1 MLSINRFRK
10 LFCAIVAA
18 AVIGTLSMLAAI
30 GETRAAEPIKV
41 GFSVALTGQVS
52 PNGKQILFALQ
63 IWRDDLNAQGGLLGR
78 PVELVYYDDQSTP
91 ANVPGIYAK
100 LIDIDKVDL
109 LIGPYSSN
117 MIAAAMPTIMGK
129 NMTTIGMLGL
139 AVNRQFHYPRYFCM
153 LPTGPDGIL
162 GFSKGFFELAMA
174 QEPKPTTVAIVAID
188 SEFAIAASD
197 GARENA
203 KAYGLKVVYDQLY
216 PPTTME
222 FTSVMRAVQASK
234 PDLVFVASYPP
245 DTVGIVRAAHEINL
259 DAKMFGGAMIG
270 LLSTNIKVQLGPLL
284 NGIVNHEDFV
294 PSPTFNFPGVK
305 ELLDKYQQRAVG
317 QGVDPLGYGFAPFA
331 YAAGQVIATAVANTE
346 SLDHD
351 KIAIYIHG
359 HTFKTVAGDIAFG
372 KDGEWAKA
380 RMVFTQFRNVT
391 ANDINQFRDTT
402 RDAIL
407 WPLEYKTGELIYPYS
422 EAKKK

>member
-1 MLSINRFRK
+1 MLSINRLRN
-10 LFCAIVAA
+10 LFCAIVATA
-18 AVIGTLSMLAAI
+18 MVSMLSMLAAI
-30 GETRAAEPIKV
+30 GETRAAEPIKL
-41 GFSVALTGQVS
+41 GFSVALTGAVS
-52 PNGKQILFALQ
+52 PNGKQILLALQ
-63 IWRDDLNAQGGLLGR
+63 IWRDDVNAKGGLLGR
-78 PVELVYYDDQSTP
+78 PVELVYYDDQSAP
-91 ANVPGIYAK
+91 ANVPAIYSK
-100 LIDIDKVDL
+100 LVDIDKVDL
-109 LIGPYSSN
+109 LIGPYATN

-129 NMTTIGMLGL
+129 KMTTIGVMGL
-139 AVNRQFHYPRYFCM
+139 AVNRQFQYPKYFSM
-153 LPTGPDGIL
+153 LPIGPEGIL
-162 GFSKGFFELAMA
+162 AFSKGFFELAMA
-174 QEPKPTTVAIVAID
+174 QKPKPTTVAIVAAD
-188 SEFAIAASD
+188 AEFARAASD

-203 KAYGLKVVYDQLY
+203 KARGLQVVYDKLY

-222 FTSVMRAVQASK
+222 FTPVMRAVQASK
-234 PDLVFVASYPP
+234 PDVVFVASYPP
-245 DTVGIVRAAHEINL
+245 DTVGIVRAAHEIDL
-259 DAKMFGGAMIG
+259 DTKMFGGAMIG

-305 ELLDKYQQRAVG
+305 ELLDEYQKRAVG

-331 YAAGQVIATAVANTE
+331 YAAGQVIATAVANTD

-351 KIAIYIHG
+351 KIATYIHG

-372 KDGEWAKA
+372 DDGEWAEA

-391 ANDINQFRDTT
+391 GNDINQFRDTT

-407 WPLEYKTGELIYPYS
+407 WPSKYKTGELIYPYS

>member
-1 MLSINRFRK
+1 MLSINRLRN

-18 AVIGTLSMLAAI
+18 VAVSALAMLAAI

-41 GFSVALTGQVS
+41 GFSTALTGAVS
-52 PNGKQILFALQ
+52 PNGKQILLALQ
-63 IWRDDLNAQGGLLGR
+63 IWRDDVNAKGGLLGR

-91 ANVPGIYAK
+91 ANVPAIYAK
-100 LIDIDKVDL
+100 LTEVDKVDL
-109 LIGPYSSN
+109 LIGPYATN
-117 MIAAAMPTIMGK
+117 MIAAAMPVIMGK
-129 NMTTIGMLGL
+129 KMTTIGLMGL
-139 AVNRQFHYPRYFCM
+139 AVNRQFQYPRYFSM
-153 LPTGPDGIL
+153 LPTGPEGVL

-174 QEPKPTTVAIVAID
+174 QKPKPTTVAIVAAD
-188 SEFAIAASD
+188 AEFARAAAD

-203 KAYGLKVVYDQLY
+203 KVYGLKVVYDQTY
-216 PPTTME
+216 PPPTVE

-234 PDLVFVASYPP
+234 PELVFVASYPP

-259 DAKMFGGAMIG
+259 NAKMFGGAMIG
-270 LLSTNIKVQLGPLL
+270 LLSTNIKAQLGPLL

-305 ELLDKYQQRAVG
+305 ALLDEYQQRAAG

-351 KIAIYIHG
+351 KIARYIHG
-359 HTFKTVAGDIAFG
+359 HTFKTVAGDITFAA
-372 KDGEWAKA
+372 DGEWAMP

-391 ANDINQFRDTT
+391 GNDINQFRDTT

-407 WPLEYKTGELIYPYS
+407 WPAQYKTGELIYPYS
-422 EAKKK
+422 EPEKP

>member
-1 MLSINRFRK
+1 MLSINRLRK

-18 AVIGTLSMLAAI
+18 AVVGTLSTLAAI

-41 GFSVALTGQVS
+41 GFSVALTGAVS
-52 PNGKQILFALQ
+52 PNGRQILLALQ
-63 IWRDDLNAQGGLLGR
+63 IWRDDVNAKGGLLGR
-78 PVELVYYDDQSTP
+78 PVELVYYDDQSAP

-100 LIDIDKVDL
+100 LTDVDKVDL
-109 LIGPYSSN
+109 LIGPYATN
-117 MIAAAMPTIMGK
+117 MIAPAMPTIMSK
-129 NMTTIGMLGL
+129 NMTTIGLLGL
-139 AVNRQFHYPRYFCM
+139 VVNRQFHYPKYFSM

-162 GFSKGFFELAMA
+162 GFSKGFFDLAAA
-174 QEPKPTTVAIVAID
+174 QKPKPTTVAIIAAD
-188 SEFAIAASD
+188 AEFAHAASD

-216 PPTTME
+216 PPATME
-222 FTSVMRAVQASK
+222 FTAVMRAVQTTN

-245 DTVGIVRAAHEINL
+245 DTVGIVRAADEINL
-259 DAKMFGGAMIG
+259 SPKMFGGAMIG

-305 ELLDKYQQRAVG
+305 ELLAKYQEQAAG
-317 QGVDPLGYGFAPFA
+317 QKVDPLGYGFAPFA
-331 YAAGQVIATAVANTE
+331 YAAGQVMATAVENSK
-346 SLDHD
+346 SLDQD
-351 KIAIYIHG
+351 KIAAYIHS
-359 HTFKTVAGDIAFG
+359 HTFQTVVGDVAFG
-372 KDGEWAKA
+372 EDGEWAKA

-391 ANDINQFRDTT
+391 GNDINQFRDTT

-407 WPLEYKTGELIYPYS
+407 WPVEYKTGELIYPYA